1 MIFKSNARNH
11 YERNARFGINTEAGS
26 FSEWPKE
33 AGLAATRD
41 MALIADFARTMGQE
55 WRAIGLRGMYGYMA
69 DLATEPRW
77 YRVHE
82 CFTED
87 ADLAADIMTTL
98 VTNLQ
103 GGPVS
108 PQTRGRAHRQALPG
122 RRPAGTRPRSALHAS
137 ARTRCTR
144 RADSQTT

>member
-1 MIFKSNARNH
+1 MLFKSNARNH

-26 FSEWPKE
+26 LSEWPKE

-41 MALIADFARTMGQE
+41 LALIGEFARTMGQE

-82 CFTED
+82 YFTED
-87 ADLAADIMTTL
+87 ADLAA
-98 VTNLQ
+98 
-103 GGPVS
+103 
-108 PQTRGRAHRQALPG
+108 
-122 RRPAGTRPRSALHAS
+122 RS
-137 ARTRCTR
+137 
-144 RADSQTT
+144 